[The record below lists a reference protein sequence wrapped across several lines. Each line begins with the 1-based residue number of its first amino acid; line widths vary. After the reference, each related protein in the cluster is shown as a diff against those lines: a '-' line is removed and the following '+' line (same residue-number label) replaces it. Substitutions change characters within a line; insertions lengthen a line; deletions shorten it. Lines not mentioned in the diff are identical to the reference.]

1 MTTIAEPLRV
11 DIWSDVICPW
21 CAIGK
26 ANLDRALERFDG
38 ADRVEIVWH
47 SFELDPNAPAALAG
61 DHAEQLAR
69 KYGMPVEQARKSID
83 RHAVL
88 AGDHAEQLARKYG
101 MPVEQARKSID
112 RVVTTARGVG
122 LDFRYDRIRPGNTF
136 DAHRVIHLAAER
148 GLQTQV
154 KERMFHGYFT
164 EGAAI
169 GLPEEVERLAVDA
182 GLDAEEVAEVLESD
196 AYAAEVRADEADA
209 HQLGATGVPFFVF
222 DGRYAVGGAQPPDV
236 LLEVLQRCWRERTP
250 GVEVLA
256 VADDVCGPDGCEI

>member
-83 RHAVL
+83 R
-88 AGDHAEQLARKYG
+88 
-101 MPVEQARKSID
+101 
-112 RVVTTARGVG
+112 VVTTARGVG

-154 KERMFHGYFT
+154 KERMFRGYFT

-256 VADDVCGPDGCEI
+256 VADEVCGPDGCEI

>member
-47 SFELDPNAPAALAG
+47 SFELDPNAPAA
-61 DHAEQLAR
+61 
-69 KYGMPVEQARKSID
+69 
-83 RHAVL
+83 L

-250 GVEVLA
+250 SVEVLA
-256 VADDVCGPDGCEI
+256 VADEVCGPDGCEI

>member
-83 RHAVL
+83 R
-88 AGDHAEQLARKYG
+88 
-101 MPVEQARKSID
+101 
-112 RVVTTARGVG
+112 VVTTARGVG

-154 KERMFHGYFT
+154 KERMFRGYFT

-250 GVEVLA
+250 SVEVLA

>member
-11 DIWSDVICPW
+11 DIWSDVICPC

-69 KYGMPVEQARKSID
+69 KYGMPVEQARRSI
-83 RHAVL
+83 
-88 AGDHAEQLARKYG
+88 E
-101 MPVEQARKSID
+101 

-136 DAHRVIHLAAER
+136 DAHRVLHLAAER

-154 KERMFHGYFT
+154 KERMFRGYFT

-182 GLDAEEVAEVLESD
+182 GLDAEEVTEVLESD

-236 LLEVLQRCWRERTP
+236 LLEVLQRCWQERTP
-250 GVEVLA
+250 GVEVLT
-256 VADDVCGPDGCEI
+256 VADEACGPDGCEI

>member
-83 RHAVL
+83 R
-88 AGDHAEQLARKYG
+88 
-101 MPVEQARKSID
+101 
-112 RVVTTARGVG
+112 VVTTARGVG

-154 KERMFHGYFT
+154 KERMFRGYFT

>member
-83 RHAVL
+83 R
-88 AGDHAEQLARKYG
+88 
-101 MPVEQARKSID
+101 
-112 RVVTTARGVG
+112 VVTTARGVG

-154 KERMFHGYFT
+154 KERMFRGYFT

-250 GVEVLA
+250 SVEVLA
-256 VADDVCGPDGCEI
+256 VADEVCGPDGCEI

>member
-47 SFELDPNAPAALAG
+47 SFELDPNAPAA
-61 DHAEQLAR
+61 
-69 KYGMPVEQARKSID
+69 
-83 RHAVL
+83 L

>member
-47 SFELDPNAPAALAG
+47 SFELDPNAPAA
-61 DHAEQLAR
+61 
-69 KYGMPVEQARKSID
+69 
-83 RHAVL
+83 L

-256 VADDVCGPDGCEI
+256 VADEVCGPDGCEI

>member
-38 ADRVEIVWH
+38 ADRVEMVWH
-47 SFELDPNAPAALAG
+47 SFELDPNAPAA
-61 DHAEQLAR
+61 
-69 KYGMPVEQARKSID
+69 
-83 RHAVL
+83 L

-250 GVEVLA
+250 SVEVLA
-256 VADDVCGPDGCEI
+256 VADEVCGPDGCEI

>member
-69 KYGMPVEQARKSID
+69 KYGMPVEQARRSI
-83 RHAVL
+83 
-88 AGDHAEQLARKYG
+88 E
-101 MPVEQARKSID
+101 

-136 DAHRVIHLAAER
+136 DAHRVLHLAAER

-154 KERMFHGYFT
+154 KERMFRGYFT

-182 GLDAEEVAEVLESD
+182 GLDAEEVTEVLESD

-236 LLEVLQRCWRERTP
+236 LLEVLQRCWQERTP
-250 GVEVLA
+250 GVEVLT
-256 VADDVCGPDGCEI
+256 VADEACGPDGCEI